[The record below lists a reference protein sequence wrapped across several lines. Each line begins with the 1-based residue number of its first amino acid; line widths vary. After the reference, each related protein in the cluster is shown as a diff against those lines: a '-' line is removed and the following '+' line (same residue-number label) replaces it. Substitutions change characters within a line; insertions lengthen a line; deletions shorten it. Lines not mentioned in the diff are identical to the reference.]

1 MAKKKIIS
9 KDIPLAELTLRKYE
23 KPANLS
29 DRELIRKLCLSI
41 GILQPG
47 DSRDVIVDIFYVSLE
62 ASKERKHL
70 SMKDIE
76 TAVVDLR
83 KRFNLPLV
91 GITAPNITRQVRRL
105 KDISLLEKA
114 VSGYRVTEFSSL
126 HDLFEEKI
134 ESTILISINSRIKDY
149 LKKIDNDFR
158 KDN

>member
-1 MAKKKIIS
+1 MAKQKTIS
-9 KDIPLAELTLRKYE
+9 KDIPLIELTLRRYE
-23 KPANLS
+23 KPTNLS
-29 DRELIRKLCLSI
+29 DRELIRKLCLSM

-47 DSRDVIVDIFYVSLE
+47 DSRDAMVDILYVSLK

-105 KDISLLEKA
+105 KDISFLEKTI
-114 VSGYRVTEFSSL
+114 SGYRVTEFSNL

-134 ESTILISINSRIKDY
+134 EGVMLSSINSRIKDY
-149 LKKIDNDFR
+149 LKKIDNDF
-158 KDN
+158 

>member
-47 DSRDVIVDIFYVSLE
+47 DSRDVIVDIFYAFLE
-62 ASKERKHL
+62 ASKKRKHL

-134 ESTILISINSRIKDY
+134 ESTILSSINSRIKDY